1 MTARLC
7 ACLSG
12 CFNGAEGVI
21 ETVVVQEG
29 GGLMVGW
36 ERRGEGV
43 KRGGRGG
50 FIHSFSHPVCDSLE
64 VSHLAALAF
73 VCLLAS
79 TRFPRESVLLKSS
92 CTRLTVGHHSSQ
104 NQSLEGRVHDS
115 WFQVHRN
122 KPYSTSGG
130 LLLVPM
136 LRAQLVIYLY
146 MYCFSKVCLMDK
158 LCCV

>member
-50 FIHSFSHPVCDSLE
+50 SSTLSLTLS
-64 VSHLAALAF
+64 VT
-73 VCLLAS
+73 VW
-79 TRFPRESVLLKSS
+79 RFH
-92 CTRLTVGHHSSQ
+92 T
-104 NQSLEGRVHDS
+104 
-115 WFQVHRN
+115 
-122 KPYSTSGG
+122 
-130 LLLVPM
+130 
-136 LRAQLVIYLY
+136 
-146 MYCFSKVCLMDK
+146 
-158 LCCV
+158 